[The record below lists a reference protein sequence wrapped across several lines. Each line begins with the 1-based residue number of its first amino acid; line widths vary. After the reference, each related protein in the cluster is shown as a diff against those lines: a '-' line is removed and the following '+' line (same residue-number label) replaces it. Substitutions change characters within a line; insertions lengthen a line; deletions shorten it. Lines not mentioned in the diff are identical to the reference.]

1 MGLQGVGFTPP
12 FTLVAT
18 LLSHVLPQLFI
29 LAQELM
35 TDGAVLLERLAQV
48 SLTSL
53 VMRALV
59 DAYLF
64 LLHLTMGKTGGGMVD
79 EVG

>member
-1 MGLQGVGFTPP
+1 
-12 FTLVAT
+12 
-18 LLSHVLPQLFI
+18 
-29 LAQELM
+29 M